1 MQIDIH
7 AHGLTLTPELRQHVR
22 HRLALALDRVEL
34 RVRHVKVMLSDVNG
48 PRGGVDKCCQ
58 LQVELWHLPRLVVL
72 ETCDDMTLAIDGAID
87 RAVHTMGRLI
97 GRQRDALRRG
107 RPERRLAVPA
117 TDDAPAVAP
126 ALASEGVH
134 GRREGRPHAPGAE
147 GQSVMASAQ
156 GHPLPSTPHGGGGQ
170 YGREARV

>member
-1 MQIDIH
+1 MRIDIH

-22 HRLALALDRVEL
+22 RRLALALDRVEL

-117 TDDAPAVAP
+117 ADDAPAFAQ
-126 ALASEGVH
+126 ERGH
-134 GRREGRPHAPGAE
+134 RRREGRPGTSGTE
-147 GQSVMASAQ
+147 GQSVMVSAQ
-156 GHPLPSTPHGGGGQ
+156 GLPLPSTPHGGGGQ